1 MKNGTLVIL
10 LLVLV
15 LLLGL
20 LGGGYLLMSNDP
32 EPRRHGNQV
41 AGTPDNTESTFG
53 IHAYGPVLC
62 QSKTGVFGMWNAK
75 DSYWV
80 SFHDDVTYDVDALVP
95 LTSAGHPEGLLKA
108 LSTYFK

>member
-1 MKNGTLVIL
+1 M
-10 LLVLV
+10 
-15 LLLGL
+15 
-20 LGGGYLLMSNDP
+20 
-32 EPRRHGNQV
+32 
-41 AGTPDNTESTFG
+41 
-53 IHAYGPVLC
+53 LC
-62 QSKTGVFGMWNAK
+62 QSKTGVFGMSNAK